1 MLSFFPRGVLDEILN
16 LIASVSEGFPS
27 YFYVEGMVSRFYPPG
42 LQLNKAN
49 KSDTEVPFSDLH
61 LFISN
66 GFVSSKHYDKRAD
79 FDSDILKF
87 PFLDRNVRRSTSY
100 TVHISQLIRFARVSS
115 HLTDFHARNDILNAK
130 RLQQGYRYHKIR
142 KKKKR
147 F

>member
-1 MLSFFPRGVLDEILN
+1 MDEILN

-49 KSDTEVPFSDLH
+49 ASDTEVPDLH

-79 FDSDILKF
+79 FDSDIVKF
-87 PFLDRNVRRSTSY
+87 PFLDRNVRRSTAY
-100 TVHISQLIRFARVSS
+100 KVHISQLIRFARVSS
-115 HLTDFHARNDILNAK
+115 QLTDFNARNDIQNAK
-130 RLQQGYRYHKIR
+130 RLQQGYRYHKFR